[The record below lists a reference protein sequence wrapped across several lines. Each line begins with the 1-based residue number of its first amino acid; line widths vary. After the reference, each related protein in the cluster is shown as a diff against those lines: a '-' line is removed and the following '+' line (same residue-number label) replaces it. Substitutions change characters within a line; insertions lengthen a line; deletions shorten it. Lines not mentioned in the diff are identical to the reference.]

1 MQFKKE
7 IKNYTL
13 SSAFKIFNTN
23 MNIPTKHFISQRVA
37 FWPRTKLID
46 AQFIPKIQSSGSQ
59 NPLQQH
65 SL

>member
-37 FWPRTKLID
+37 F
-46 AQFIPKIQSSGSQ
+46 
-59 NPLQQH
+59 
-65 SL
+65 